1 MRTLIN
7 QLTFGNSIDRIVLHM
22 LKLRALSS
30 STMFETLQIHT
41 NFVTLSPETPFP
53 SSTSSH
59 QCKRNTLQHLQ
70 IGKPAPSAPSPCFQY
85 WAFFRSEHRRVQGIS
100 KLHITINR
108 NFEVREKTKSLPL
121 MKSDKMHR
129 WLCFWGGNSD
139 IIFFLLAG
147 KEIKSIFTW
156 GQQRIVYASWT
167 RSQNRWLS
175 RKNKGAKAKYSS
187 HKSKCATFVRPS
199 LPYATWHGEGWHYL
213 PAISDGWWSESRRD
227 LNRNATSACPRC
239 GRTAWISSKINETAW
254 LCLSPVSASKQ
265 RKAQYL
271 PVSKA
276 LVVPFRTSS
285 VRAATMSACLA
296 MALALSTASHPS
308 EVIICVPLMR
318 ARPFKERTDVN
329 QVHMLRSFPISVM
342 ILFLT

>member
-7 QLTFGNSIDRIVLHM
+7 QLTFGNSIDIIVLHM

-121 MKSDKMHR
+121 MKSDKTHR

-147 KEIKSIFTW
+147 KEIKVNF
-156 GQQRIVYASWT
+156 
-167 RSQNRWLS
+167 
-175 RKNKGAKAKYSS
+175 
-187 HKSKCATFVRPS
+187 
-199 LPYATWHGEGWHYL
+199 YL
-213 PAISDGWWSESRRD
+213 
-227 LNRNATSACPRC
+227 
-239 GRTAWISSKINETAW
+239 
-254 LCLSPVSASKQ
+254 
-265 RKAQYL
+265 
-271 PVSKA
+271 
-276 LVVPFRTSS
+276 
-285 VRAATMSACLA
+285 RAAA
-296 MALALSTASHPS
+296 HR
-308 EVIICVPLMR
+308 ICVL
-318 ARPFKERTDVN
+318 N
-329 QVHMLRSFPISVM
+329 SVTKSVA
-342 ILFLT
+342 L